1 MDYARRTNKIRG
13 FIFDRGLGVI
23 PWVCL
28 FALAIQARAVSGPHG
43 TIDLIAEQTSLQPA
57 RDFWVGLRFQL
68 EKGWHIYWIN
78 PGDSGE
84 PPKIQWN
91 LPPGYHAGPLEWPTP
106 HRIEDHSS
114 IDYGYEDEVL
124 LPVEIHSPASLGLES
139 DIELRATVNWLV
151 CRESCIPGRAALS
164 LALPVRKGTAEQPS
178 AWHALFAGTRA
189 DLPKPAP
196 RRWNLA
202 ANLIGHRFLLN
213 VETGKQEAKAAF
225 FPLEPS
231 QVENAAP
238 QDVSPY
244 ARGVRLG
251 LVKSDR
257 LLKPPPKLAG
267 VLVLGS
273 GQAYVINAP
282 VVASNSH

>member
-1 MDYARRTNKIRG
+1 MH
-13 FIFDRGLGVI
+13 FDRRRKRICGVRRDSILVVI

-28 FALAIQARAVSGPHG
+28 FALATQARAVSGPHG
-43 TIDLIAEQTSLQPA
+43 TIDLIAEPTSLQPA

-84 PPKIQWN
+84 PPKVQWN
-91 LPPGYHAGPLEWPTP
+91 LPSGFRANPVQWPTP
-106 HRIEDHSS
+106 RRIEDHSLV
-114 IDYGYEDEVL
+114 DYGYEDEVL
-124 LPVEIHSPASLGLES
+124 LPVEIHSAASLGVGR
-139 DIELRATVNWLV
+139 DIELRASVYWLV

-164 LALPVRKGTAEQPS
+164 LALPVREGTAGHPS
-178 AWHALFAGTRA
+178 AWHALFARARA
-189 DLPKPAP
+189 DLPRPAP
-196 RRWNLA
+196 KRWKLA
-202 ANLIGHRFLLN
+202 AKLEGHRFLLN
-213 VETGKQEAKAAF
+213 IDTGKQEAKATF

-244 ARGVRLG
+244 SRGVRLG

-257 LLKPPPKLAG
+257 LLKPPPNLAG

-273 GQAYVINAP
+273 GQAYVINVP